1 LPNQFKAAE
10 VNAVPFSVILGE
22 DEVAQG
28 KVKIKENGLREGH
41 PEKDGVVVNLE
52 DLVSEVKQRLKRKA
66 DLDNMAQKAGGL
78 RVVGGIK
85 DDKAKTENATEEPAP
100 ATSESAESPKPT
112 EPVSE
117 TEKPKEE
124 SPLSQEAIGAIPAS

>member
-10 VNAVPFSVILGE
+10 LNGVPFSIILGE

-85 DDKAKTENATEEPAP
+85 EHRL
-100 ATSESAESPKPT
+100 
-112 EPVSE
+112 
-117 TEKPKEE
+117 
-124 SPLSQEAIGAIPAS
+124 PLSLRSLPSLQNQCRKPRSPRRNHLYRKKPLAPSRPHRCRRGLK